1 MTKTTLGM
9 IKILMTLALT
19 FGCYTNAGASR
30 ETATYKSSAAGT
42 VGPFTYY
49 VNPAGSDS
57 NTGSVISP
65 FKTLAKGVS
74 VLTPGDTLIASGTFH
89 EQFTISKSGTSTARI
104 TYLSNGAVIDN
115 ASTNKGIS
123 ITASYVDVIG
133 FDVEHGIQH
142 AISNTG
148 QHNKIENNS
157 AHDSVTENGTGGNC
171 GLMGSSGWSSAI
183 SIRPGSDDVT
193 VRNNKSYDNC
203 GEGIDVQQAT
213 HVLLDGNNSHD
224 NFSVNI
230 YVDNSNNV
238 TVQNNTV
245 TCSDFNLR
253 NGHRA
258 EGIVSGAEF
267 YSGWGDQR
275 FNNYFIGNS
284 VSDCQDAIGLWGSG
298 AGGVTRDILIQGN
311 IMPSGTR
318 RSVSVSSMSN
328 QNVTIQDNQGFAL
341 PYVAN
346 SAGVTLLN
354 NVVISATATV
364 ATLVSSATPT
374 TVRPTL
380 APTFTNTPAPTVTSL
395 SPTSLSLSLTPTF
408 ALTATLPTATMTFT
422 PVPASPTATDTSI
435 PATATMAFAPAEL
448 APTATDTS
456 IPVTATI
463 TSVVAS
469 PTAALPSV
477 PATET
482 MTSGPIAYGTSP
494 TATQTFA
501 PAPLSPTATLQ
512 ATSQPAIK
520 TTYDDK
526 SSNFVYSA
534 GWQNISNSKA
544 NKGSYKQTTVNGSW
558 ATLNFIGQ
566 SFTVVF
572 TGGPAYK
579 KINVYIDGKLVGTM
593 NEKADKT
600 TYQKHWTY
608 SGQLAAGS
616 HQLKLV
622 FVTTS
627 TSKTYGSVDA
637 VIVR

>member
-1 MTKTTLGM
+1 MTKIAFRM
-9 IKILMTLALT
+9 IKILMTLALI

-30 ETATYKSSAAGT
+30 ETATHKSSAAGT
-42 VGPFTYY
+42 AGSFTYY
-49 VNPAGSDS
+49 VNPAGNDS
-57 NTGSVISP
+57 NSGTVDLP

-89 EQFTISKSGTSTARI
+89 EQFTVSKSGTSTARI
-104 TYLSNGAVIDN
+104 TYLSNGAIIDN
-115 ASTNKGIS
+115 TSTNKGIS

-148 QHNKIENNS
+148 QHNQIENNS

-183 SIRPGSDDVT
+183 SIRPGSDDVI
-193 VRNNKSYDNC
+193 VRNNKTYDNC

-213 HVLLDGNNSHD
+213 HILLDGNNSHD

-284 VSDCQDAIGLWGSG
+284 VSDCQDDIGLWGSG

-311 IMPSGTR
+311 MMPSGTR
-318 RSVSVSSMSN
+318 RSVSVSSTSN
-328 QNVTIQDNQGFAL
+328 QNVTVQDNQGFAL

-346 SAGVTLLN
+346 SAGVTLAN
-354 NVVISATATV
+354 NVIINATATV
-364 ATLVSSATPT
+364 ATMVPSATST

-380 APTFTNTPAPTVTSL
+380 APTFTNTPAPTGTSL
-395 SPTSLSLSLTPTF
+395 PPTSIL
-408 ALTATLPTATMTFT
+408 
-422 PVPASPTATDTSI
+422 ASPTATDTSI
-435 PATATMAFAPAEL
+435 PATVAATASPVAPS
-448 APTATDTS
+448 PTAT
-456 IPVTATI
+456 V
-463 TSVVAS
+463 
-469 PTAALPSV
+469 PSV

-482 MTSGPIAYGTSP
+482 MTYAPTPVSP
-494 TATQTFA
+494 TATQPSVPATATQTFA
-501 PAPLSPTATLQ
+501 PTPFSPTATLQ
-512 ATSQPAIK
+512 PTSQPATK

-526 SSNFVYSA
+526 SGNFVYSS
-534 GWQNISNSKA
+534 GWQNISSSKA

-558 ATLNFIGQ
+558 AALNFTGQ

-579 KINVYIDGKLVGTM
+579 KINLYIDGKLVGTM

-608 SGQLAAGS
+608 SGKLAAGG

>member
-1 MTKTTLGM
+1 VTKTTFGM
-9 IKILMTLALT
+9 IKIFLALVLT

-30 ETATYKSSAAGT
+30 ESAKQKSTAAGT
-42 VGPFTYY
+42 AGPFTYY

-57 NTGSVISP
+57 NSGSVALP
-65 FKTLAKGVS
+65 FQTLAKGVS
-74 VLTPGDTLIASGTFH
+74 VLAPGDTLIASGTFH
-89 EQFTISKSGTSTARI
+89 EQFTISRSGTSTARI

-115 ASTNKGIS
+115 TSTNKGIS

-148 QHNKIENNS
+148 QHNQIENNS

-193 VRNNKSYDNC
+193 VRNNRSYDNC

-213 HVLLDGNNSHD
+213 HVLLEGNNSHD

-230 YVDNSNNV
+230 YVDNSNNI

-245 TCSDFNLR
+245 SCSDYNLR

-258 EGIVSGAEF
+258 EGIVSGAES

-284 VSDCQDAIGLWGSG
+284 VSDCQDDIGLWGSG

-311 IMPSGTR
+311 MMPSGTR
-318 RSVSVSSMSN
+318 RSVSVSSTSN
-328 QNVTIQDNQGFAL
+328 QNVSVQDNQGFAL

-346 SAGVTLLN
+346 LSGVTLLN
-354 NVVISATATV
+354 NMIIN
-364 ATLVSSATPT
+364 ATPT
-374 TVRPTL
+374 AVLPTL
-380 APTFTNTPAPTVTSL
+380 VPTFTLTPVLTGTSL
-395 SPTSLSLSLTPTF
+395 LPTSTQV
-408 ALTATLPTATMTFT
+408 LPTATLQPPT
-422 PVPASPTATDTSI
+422 PTATGASAASATIPIPTATLTTTLLPTQSQTYIPATVAATATPIADSPTAT
-435 PATATMAFAPAEL
+435 
-448 APTATDTS
+448 
-456 IPVTATI
+456 V
-463 TSVVAS
+463 
-469 PTAALPSV
+469 PSV

-482 MTSGPIAYGTSP
+482 MTSAPAPASS
-494 TATQTFA
+494 TATQPSI
-501 PAPLSPTATLQ
+501 PATATRTSAPTATLQ
-512 ATSQPAIK
+512 ATSQPATK

-526 SSNFVYSA
+526 SSNFVYSS
-534 GWQNISNSKA
+534 GWQNLSNSKA
-544 NKGSYKQTTVNGSW
+544 SKGSYKQTTVNGSW
-558 ATLNFIGQ
+558 ATLNFTGR

-608 SGQLAAGS
+608 SGKLAAGG

-637 VIVR
+637 VIVQ